1 MEVKLPDSFKP
12 ETLALLE
19 KRLRDSQLVNDV
31 TVNFSPLY
39 WSYPMA
45 MLVAGSYFRRWIKVR
60 RDNDL
65 RTKHTGIS
73 KSRNAHTYLM
83 HLGFFDYIGIKD
95 IGNKVGAANGNTR
108 YLPIRKISLEELND
122 SIAETGEKLIDAIS
136 FAAGSMARVLSGDDI
151 SETNK
156 SFSYSIREIIRNA
169 LEHSGSDCCYI
180 CAQKW
185 ANGQSE
191 IAIVDEGCGIYSS
204 LSQAYNIDENDAL
217 KHSLK
222 PGVTRTEFLSE
233 EENIYSNS
241 GFGLYVLSEM
251 GSSFGWF
258 CIGSGTQKLIFENQE
273 DTVSRLNFSGTFV
286 GVHLNSHP
294 KSFQGVLS
302 DIIQIGEEE
311 SEKEGRHSAASEI
324 SKRV

>member
-1 MEVKLPDSFKP
+1 MEVKLPNSFKP
-12 ETLALLE
+12 ESLTLLE
-19 KRLRDSQLVNDV
+19 KRLKESQLVNDV
-31 TVNFSPLY
+31 NVDFSSLY

-65 RTKHTGIS
+65 KTTYRGIS

-95 IGNKVGAANGNTR
+95 IGNKVGSANGNTR
-108 YLPIRKISLEELND
+108 YLPIRKISLEELNN
-122 SIAETGEKLIDAIS
+122 SIAETGEKLIDAIN
-136 FAAGSMARVLSGDDI
+136 FVAGSMARVLSGDDI

-156 SFSYSIREIIRNA
+156 AFSYSIREIIRNA

-204 LSQAYNIDENDAL
+204 LSQAYSIGEKDAL

-233 EENIYSNS
+233 EENVYNNS

-258 CIGSGTQKLIFENQE
+258 CIGSGTQKLIFEKQE
-273 DTVSRLNFSGTFV
+273 DTVSSLDFSGTFV

-302 DIIQIGEEE
+302 DIIQVGEVE
-311 SEKEGRHSAASEI
+311 SEKEGRHSSASEL